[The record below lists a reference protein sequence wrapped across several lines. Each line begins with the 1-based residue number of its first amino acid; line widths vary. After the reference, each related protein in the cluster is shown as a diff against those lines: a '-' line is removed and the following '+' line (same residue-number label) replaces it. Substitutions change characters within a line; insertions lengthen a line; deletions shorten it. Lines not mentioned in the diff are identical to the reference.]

1 VSEETTVQLGEVTEL
16 YLPRRTFTKA
26 NTQWNVSSGG
36 RIHFDWENQR
46 AFLWFVDIPPERRVQ
61 DMVRRVDIWVPS
73 RTRKDGVTLIQGIGM
88 VVALLLGLALT
99 YHYQLIEW
107 ENERRVGLRQ

>member
-1 VSEETTVQLGEVTEL
+1 MKLGEVTEF

-36 RIHFDWENQR
+36 RIHFDWEHQR

-73 RTRKDGVTLIQGIGM
+73 RTRKDGITLVQGIGM
-88 VVALLLGLALT
+88 LVALLLGLALT
-99 YHYQLIEW
+99 YYVQLVEW
-107 ENERRVGLRQ
+107 DRDKRVYSRQ